1 MVEELDSKG
10 LRYTL
15 VAQSKNDRVHEGQRV
30 GRRLGH
36 HGQGRGREEV
46 IKHVSFVLLVT
57 MST

>member
-36 HGQGRGREEV
+36 HG
-46 IKHVSFVLLVT
+46 HSFVLLVT